1 MNIYKSSTES
11 LEVTTIMKRKLD
23 EDGIPKAADT
33 SDVPKDPPNF
43 NVFGLE
49 PRLLQAVA
57 QQNFITPT
65 LVQSRTIPLVLEG
78 KDVLGIMNPF
88 SGRKTQ

>member
-1 MNIYKSSTES
+1 MGIYKSSIEN
-11 LEVTTIMKRKLD
+11 LEITATMKRKLD
-23 EDGIPKAADT
+23 ENGIPKAIDT
-33 SDVPKDPPNF
+33 SDVPKKPSNF
-43 NVFGLE
+43 NVLGLE

-78 KDVLGIMNPF
+78 KDVLGIVSPLL
-88 SGRKTQ
+88 G